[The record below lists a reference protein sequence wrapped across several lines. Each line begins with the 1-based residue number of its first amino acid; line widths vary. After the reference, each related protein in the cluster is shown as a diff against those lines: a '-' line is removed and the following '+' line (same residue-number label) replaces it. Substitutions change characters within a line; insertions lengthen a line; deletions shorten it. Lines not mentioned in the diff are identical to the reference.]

1 MSSPLSSPRPVEPGI
16 PDSARWFFRA
26 GWLFLA
32 LLPVALTAAMFLWSG
47 SLAEQGWYLHADLDM
62 PLGVA
67 LRAGVPALAVLVVP
81 PALAAWCGRMAERL
95 GHPGGH
101 DLRVIAIVVTA
112 VSVAL
117 NLAPLLVVWGLHP

>member
-16 PDSARWFFRA
+16 PDSARWFLRA
-26 GWLFLA
+26 GWLSLA

-47 SLAEQGWYLHADLDM
+47 SLAEQGWYLRADLDM
-62 PLGVA
+62 PFGVA
-67 LRAGVPALAVLVVP
+67 LRAGVPALGVLVVP
-81 PALAAWCGRMAERL
+81 PAVAAWCGWRAEQL
-95 GHPGGH
+95 GHPAGR

-112 VSVAL
+112 VSIVL